1 MHALTVLYGGALHP
15 LAFKPLYG
23 GQSAFS
29 LALERAGSFPGTEKI
44 LVLAEDALDLP
55 EIPGQLLTR
64 QKWTVPDLLRV
75 LSEESSAY
83 DFAYY
88 AWADTP
94 FLDPSLAERIALR
107 HTRFAADYSY
117 ADGWPYGLA
126 PELITSSAAGVLC
139 KISGEADAGPVKRDA
154 LFGVLQRDINS
165 FDIETEISP
174 VDLRYHRISLSADS
188 RRNFLLLQRF
198 AEARCG
204 GAADAQ
210 RIIAEHPEFLRTLPA
225 FFPIQIS
232 RPCPPGGGRTG
243 SCGIC
248 PYPRLSAR
256 NGAAA
261 RDFLDPDEFKK
272 LLDKIEEFA
281 GDAVID
287 LSPWGEPALHPRR
300 DELIRA
306 VLARSAFSLVIESSG
321 AGWDRGTLEALAR
334 DAPVKP
340 GSGESRFFSWIVS
353 LNPGDLPRDKSEKT
367 SFVEALVSL
376 FPRKPGEEDRVYV
389 EAVRTAGAED
399 QIEQFYRA
407 WKSWGAEKNG
417 PGIIIQKYDDFCG
430 FLPRRQGV
438 DLSPVERR
446 PCWHIMRDF
455 PVLIDGAVPVC
466 REDLEGKLGTL
477 GNALK
482 DDLETIWEKG
492 KERYHLHCKKDYG
505 EPGSPCRV
513 CDEYYTFNF

>member
-1 MHALTVLYGGALHP
+1 MHALTVLYGGSLDP

-44 LVLAEDALDLP
+44 LVLAGQGADLP
-55 EIPGQLLTR
+55 EIPGQVITR
-64 QKWTVPDLLRV
+64 PKWTVPDLLQV
-75 LSEESSAY
+75 LSEESSGY

-126 PELITSSAAGVLC
+126 PELITAFTAGVLC
-139 KISGEADAGPVKRDA
+139 KISGEAGSGPVRRDT
-154 LFGVLQRDINS
+154 LFEVLQKDINS

-198 AEARCG
+198 AEARCA
-204 GAADAQ
+204 GAGDAQ

-232 RPCPPGGGRTG
+232 RPCPPQAAHTG
-243 SCGIC
+243 ACGIC

-256 NGAAA
+256 NGAAG
-261 RDFLDPDEFKK
+261 DFLDPEEFEK
-272 LLDKIEEFA
+272 LLGKIEDFA

-300 DELIRA
+300 EQLIRA
-306 VLARSAFSLVIESSG
+306 VLARPAFSLVVESSG
-321 AGWDRGTLEALAR
+321 AGWDREGLEILAQEEDLR
-334 DAPVKP
+334 EFA
-340 GSGESRFFSWIVS
+340 ENRFFSWIVS
-353 LNPGDLPRDKSEKT
+353 LSPGDLPQGKTEKI

-376 FPRKPGEEDRVYV
+376 FPRRPGEEDRVYV

-399 QIEQFYRA
+399 EIEQFYRT

-417 PGIIIQKYDDFCG
+417 PGIIVQKYDDFCG

-455 PVLIDGAVPVC
+455 PVLIDGSVPVC
-466 REDLEGKLGTL
+466 REDLENKMGSL
-477 GNALK
+477 GNAFK
-482 DDLETIWEKG
+482 EDPERIWERG
-492 KERYHLHCKKDYG
+492 TERYRLQCKKDYG
-505 EPGSPCRV
+505 EPGTPCRV